1 MKVPD
6 DFPHLWDHKEKR
18 RVADWFAAHELIDLR
33 EKCPCRVVAT
43 NGDVYCDSTSVDAP
57 DICESPCPVLAARKE
72 TT

>member
-1 MKVPD
+1 MNAPD
-6 DFPHLWDHKEKR
+6 DFPMPASYGDKWACSE
-18 RVADWFAAHELIDLR
+18 WFTRHELIDLNER
-33 EKCPCRVVAT
+33 CPCRVVAT